1 MMLSRQEALALANV
15 TGPDLHAL
23 CESAAQVR
31 DICYGQQLTYSRKVF
46 IPLTNMCRDS
56 CGYCT
61 FVKTPQ
67 SGQAWYMTADEVMD
81 VVQRGEQLGCKEALF
96 SLGEKPELK
105 YSYARDRLQALG
117 YTTTVDYLHDVAA
130 QVIDQSYL
138 LPHIN
143 AGTLDKEEVRRL
155 KPVAASMGMMLENI
169 SRRLLR
175 KGMAHHACPDKVP
188 QARLKTIEY
197 AGQLDVPFTT
207 GILIGIGES
216 WEERIDSLLAINE
229 MHLYYGHVQEV
240 IVQNF
245 RAKAGTAMAA
255 HAEPDLDD
263 MRRTLAVAR
272 LLLHPSISLQA
283 PPNLEQHYGAYISA
297 GINDWGGISP
307 LTIDHINPER
317 AWPQISS
324 LKQACQG
331 KGYQL
336 RERLT
341 VYPRYLQQSERYLD
355 DGISPFIS
363 GMAASNGLAAQQ
375 CLPE

>member
-31 DICYGQQLTYSRKVF
+31 DICYGQLLTYSRKVF

-61 FVKTPQ
+61 FVKTPE
-67 SGQAWYMTADEVMD
+67 SGQAWYLTPDEVMD
-81 VVQRGEQLGCKEALF
+81 IVQRGEQLGCKEALF

-117 YTTTVDYLHDVAA
+117 YSSTVDYLHDVAA

-143 AGTLDKEEVRRL
+143 AGTLDKDDVRRL

-245 RAKAGTAMAA
+245 RAKAGTAMAD
-255 HAEPDLDD
+255 HTEPDLDD

-324 LKQACQG
+324 LQQACQG

-355 DGISPFIS
+355 DSISPFIS

-375 CLPE
+375 CLPD

>member
-1 MMLSRQEALALANV
+1 MMLSRLEALALANV

-61 FVKTPQ
+61 FVKTPE
-67 SGQAWYMTADEVMD
+67 SGQAGYLTPDEVMD
-81 VVQRGEQLGCKEALF
+81 IVQRGEQLDCKEALF

-105 YSYARDRLQALG
+105 YSYARDRLQTLG
-117 YTTTVDYLHDVAA
+117 YSSTVDYLHDVAA

-143 AGTLDKEEVRRL
+143 AGTLDKDDVRRL

-245 RAKAGTAMAA
+245 RAKAGTAMAD
-255 HAEPDLDD
+255 HTEPDLDD

-324 LKQACQG
+324 LQQACQG

-355 DGISPFIS
+355 DSISPFIS

-375 CLPE
+375 CLPD

>member
-31 DICYGQQLTYSRKVF
+31 DICYGQLLTYSRKVF

-61 FVKTPQ
+61 FVKTPE
-67 SGQAWYMTADEVMD
+67 SGQAGYLTPDEVMD
-81 VVQRGEQLGCKEALF
+81 IVQRGEQLGCKEALF

-105 YSYARDRLQALG
+105 YSYARDRLQTLG
-117 YTTTVDYLHDVAA
+117 YSSTVDYLHDVAA

-143 AGTLDKEEVRRL
+143 AGTLDKDDVRRL

-375 CLPE
+375 CLPD